1 LKQVFEEFLQRLL
14 QKPTLRGSD
23 LLHSFLR
30 SSGDFVPAGPGG
42 IAGAM
47 PEGLGRMIRR
57 SVPLRLCKER
67 GQHLDTFLN
76 AFIASTEGSKTK
88 PRLYAYI
95 MKHNCNVII
104 QPLTWVC
111 VCVLRGP
118 LTIEIISQ
126 YGPYDGACVSYFKFK
141 YCHITPD
148 LDEGC

>member
-1 LKQVFEEFLQRLL
+1 MKQVFEEFLQRLL

-30 SSGDFVPAGPGG
+30 SSGEFVPAGPGG

-57 SVPLRLCKER
+57 SVPLRLRKER

-95 MKHNCNVII
+95 LKH
-104 QPLTWVC
+104 T
-111 VCVLRGP
+111 
-118 LTIEIISQ
+118 
-126 YGPYDGACVSYFKFK
+126 
-141 YCHITPD
+141 
-148 LDEGC
+148 